1 MASVVI
7 RRAWFGRP
15 APGPGAGTV
24 VKVPPSGV
32 GPPQVSEAAFLA
44 SLAPWLQ
51 PGTRTTQAAGAVL
64 AGNVVSSVP
73 AAAANSSPGATVAY
87 LVSV

>member
-7 RRAWFGRP
+7 RNAWFSRP
-15 APGPGAGTV
+15 TV
-24 VKVPPSGV
+24 GVNAKVGPSGV
-32 GPPQVSEAAFLA
+32 GPPQTSEAAFLA
-44 SLAPWLQ
+44 GLGPWLQ
-51 PGTRTTQAAGAVL
+51 AGTRTTQAAGAVL

-73 AAAANSSPGATVAY
+73 AAAANAPAGTKVAY